1 MLNQGEVLAAI
12 ERRTRGGT
20 GFAVLAVCVCDLR
33 DVGIRYGMRHGAEAE
48 VEAERLIRESLRP
61 VDEVFRAGDECFA
74 VILPDLPAR
83 NHALLATTRLFKAF
97 EQPLKGNGVPWQG
110 RLRIGATFF
119 PHDGENADALWRRAQ
134 MALQSAA
141 RRGQSYSFYDA
152 RDNRFDIDYGEL
164 REAIETNQLLTY
176 FQTVWNLRT
185 RHISGVES
193 LARWTSP
200 TQGAVPPDQFVTF
213 AEQSDLI
220 VALTHWSINATLREA
235 ASLGDAGLSF
245 AINLSASAFAQGA
258 LVEQLSDALS
268 IWGVPATAIIAEI
281 TETALVN
288 DLDLTARTLR
298 QLRDLGMRVAIDDF
312 GTGYAAITYL
322 SRFPATELKI
332 DRTLVDPIARDPHAA
347 RLADSIIQ
355 LAHRLDMTT
364 TAEGIADAE
373 TARLLTEMGCDY
385 GQGYHLGMPQPAAE
399 FAEHHPTS
407 GHADDQ
413 RVGDTLMFSPGPACR

>member
-12 ERRTRGGT
+12 ERRAGGET
-20 GFAVLAVCVCDLR
+20 GFAVLAVRVCDLR
-33 DVGIRYGMRHGAEAE
+33 EVGIRYGMQRGAE
-48 VEAERLIRESLRP
+48 VEAAAGRLIRNSLRP
-61 VDEVFRAGDECFA
+61 VDEVFRAGDDCFS
-74 VILPDLPAR
+74 VILPNLPAR

-97 EQPLKGNGVPWQG
+97 EQPLQVDGVPWQG
-110 RLRIGATFF
+110 RLRIGAAFF
-119 PHDGENADALWRRAQ
+119 PQDGGNADVLWRRAQ
-134 MALQSAA
+134 MALQDAT
-141 RRGQSYSFYDA
+141 RRGQPHAFYDA
-152 RDNRFDIDYGEL
+152 RDDRFDIDYSEL
-164 REAIETNQLLTY
+164 REAIETSQLLTY
-176 FQTVWNLRT
+176 FQPVWNLRT
-185 RHISGVES
+185 RRISGVES

-200 TQGAVPPDQFVTF
+200 TLGSVPPDEFVTF

-235 ASLGDAGLSF
+235 AALGDAGLSF

-268 IWGVPATAIIAEI
+268 IWGVPPASIVAEV
-281 TETALVN
+281 TETALVE

-298 QLRDLGMRVAIDDF
+298 RLRDMGMRVAIDDF

-332 DRTLVDPIARDPHAA
+332 DKTLVDPIARDPHAA

-364 TAEGIADAE
+364 VAEGIADAK
-373 TARLLTEMGCDY
+373 TDRLLTEMGCDH
-385 GQGYHLGMPQPAAE
+385 GQGFHLGVPQPAAE
-399 FAEHHPTS
+399 FAEHHRRS
-407 GHADDQ
+407 AFAVDAS
-413 RVGDTLMFSPGPACR
+413 VAECK

>member
-1 MLNQGEVLAAI
+1 MLNQEEVLAAI
-12 ERRTRGGT
+12 QRRIRGGT
-20 GFAVLAVCVCDLR
+20 GFAVLAVRVCDLR
-33 DVGIRYGMRHGAEAE
+33 EIGIRHGMHHGAEAE
-48 VEAERLIRESLRP
+48 AAAERLLGESLRP
-61 VDEVFRAGDECFA
+61 VDEVIRAGDECFA

-97 EQPLKGNGVPWQG
+97 EQPLNGAGIPWQG
-110 RLRIGATFF
+110 RLRIGAAFF
-119 PHDGENADALWRRAQ
+119 PRDGENADALWRRAQ
-134 MALQSAA
+134 MALQDAA
-141 RRGQSYSFYDA
+141 RRGQPYSFYDA
-152 RDNRFDIDYGEL
+152 RDNRFDIDYNEL

-176 FQTVWNLRT
+176 FQPVWDLRT
-185 RHISGVES
+185 RRISGVES
-193 LARWTSP
+193 LARWNSP
-200 TQGAVPPDQFVTF
+200 TLGAVPPDQFVTF

-220 VALTHWSINATLREA
+220 VPLTHWSINATLREA
-235 ASLGDAGLSF
+235 AALGDAGLSF

-268 IWGVPATAIIAEI
+268 IWGVPPTAIVAEV
-281 TETALVN
+281 TETALVE

-332 DRTLVDPIARDPHAA
+332 DKTLVDPISRDSHAA

-364 TAEGIADAE
+364 VAEGIADDK
-373 TARLLTEMGCDY
+373 TDRLLTGMGCDY
-385 GQGYHLGMPQPAAE
+385 GQGYHLGMPQPAEE
-399 FAEHHPTS
+399 FA
-407 GHADDQ
+407 ARQ
-413 RVGDTLMFSPGPACR
+413 MAQPA

>member
-12 ERRTRGGT
+12 ERRAGGET
-20 GFAVLAVCVCDLR
+20 GFAVLAVRVCDLR
-33 DVGIRYGMRHGAEAE
+33 EVGIRYGMQRGAE
-48 VEAERLIRESLRP
+48 VEAAAERLIRDSLRP
-61 VDEVFRAGDECFA
+61 VDEVFRAGDDCFS
-74 VILPDLPAR
+74 VILPNLPAR

-97 EQPLKGNGVPWQG
+97 EQPLQVDGVPWQG
-110 RLRIGATFF
+110 RLRIGAAFF
-119 PHDGENADALWRRAQ
+119 PQDGDNADVLWRRAQ
-134 MALQSAA
+134 MALQDAT
-141 RRGQSYSFYDA
+141 RRGQPHAFYDA
-152 RDNRFDIDYGEL
+152 RDDRFDIDYSEL
-164 REAIETNQLLTY
+164 REAIETSQLLTY
-176 FQTVWNLRT
+176 FQPVWNLRT
-185 RHISGVES
+185 RRISGVES

-200 TQGAVPPDQFVTF
+200 TLGSVPPDEFVTF

-235 ASLGDAGLSF
+235 AALGDAGLSF

-268 IWGVPATAIIAEI
+268 IWGVPPASIVAEV
-281 TETALVN
+281 TETALVE

-298 QLRDLGMRVAIDDF
+298 RLRDMGMRVAIDDF

-332 DRTLVDPIARDPHAA
+332 DKTLVDPIARDPHAA

-364 TAEGIADAE
+364 VAEGIADAK
-373 TARLLTEMGCDY
+373 TDRLLTEMGCDH
-385 GQGYHLGMPQPAAE
+385 GQGFHLGVPQPAAE
-399 FAEHHPTS
+399 FAEHHRRS
-407 GHADDQ
+407 AFAVDAS
-413 RVGDTLMFSPGPACR
+413 VAECK